1 MEINTE
7 INKVF
12 GEEMAKIFASSI
24 SEETLKVKA
33 EEMWKQLS
41 NKPNEWG
48 NKQNSDIEKLIKN
61 TLLDKLHE
69 KILKILKEPVNEE
82 MMEAHARE
90 LIDRARKVAEEAI
103 VKSMAN
109 HLASTALSAWNVQD
123 KFVTDVLTVLHTEEE
138 RLKRYF

>member
-90 LIDRARKVAEEAI
+90 LIDKARKVAEEAI

-123 KFVTDVLTVLHTEEE
+123 KFVSDVLMVLHTEEE
-138 RLKRYF
+138 KSKRYF

>member
-24 SEETLKVKA
+24 SEETLKTKA

-41 NKPNEWG
+41 NKPDQWG

-61 TLLDKLHE
+61 ALLDKLHE
-69 KILKILKEPVNEE
+69 KILKIIKEPVNEE

-90 LIDRARKVAEEAI
+90 LIDKARKVAEEAI
-103 VKSMAN
+103 IKSMAN

-123 KFVTDVLTVLHTEEE
+123 KFVSDVLAVLLTEEE
-138 RLKRYF
+138 RLKRHF